1 MGIFD
6 SFKKNKKEKIEK
18 INTDGFDAIS
28 EECDRVYPDQ
38 KDPKHYAPMIKWKFG
53 G

>member
-1 MGIFD
+1 MIVLR
-6 SFKKNKKEKIEK
+6 KIKK